1 MRVITGSAK
10 GRKLLAVP
18 GDRTRPITDRT
29 KAALFDVLG
38 RSVID
43 SRFLDLFGGTGGVGI
58 EALSRGAAEVLFVEI
73 DRLAVRTIGEN
84 LRRTGLADRAHVVRG
99 DALAFLRQSNLEPF
113 DFIYVAPPQ
122 YQGLWLKTL
131 QTIGLHPSLLAPEAE
146 VIVQIHPKE
155 REDVALQSLELSD
168 ERRYGSTLLLFW
180 RPSPPIDEA
189 RLDQLE

>member
-18 GDRTRPITDRT
+18 GDRTRPITGRT

-43 SRFLDLFGGTGGVGI
+43 SRFLDLFGGTGSVGI
-58 EALSRGAAEVLFVEI
+58 EALSRGAAEVYFVET

-84 LRRTGLADRAHVVRG
+84 LRRTGLADRAHVVQG
-99 DALAFLRQSNLEPF
+99 DAFAFLRQSHGQPF

-122 YQGLWLKTL
+122 YRGLWVKTL
-131 QTIGLHPSLLAPEAE
+131 QIIDLHAAVLALEGE

-155 REDVALQSLELSD
+155 REAVALQSLALSD

-180 RPSPPIDEA
+180 RPSAPIDESEQ
-189 RLDQLE
+189 DQGE

>member
-29 KAALFDVLG
+29 KSALFSILG
-38 RSVID
+38 QSVVD

-58 EALSRGAAEVLFVEI
+58 EALSRGAAEVVFVEI

-99 DALAFLRQSNLEPF
+99 DSFAFLSQSHAQPF

-122 YQGLWLKTL
+122 NLGLWLKTL
-131 QTIGLHPSLLAPEAE
+131 QTIDLYPSLLAPEAE

-155 REDVALQSLELSD
+155 RQDLALHSLELLD
-168 ERRYGSTLLLFW
+168 ERTYGSTRLLFW
-180 RPSPPIDEA
+180 GPPAPVGEA
-189 RLDQLE
+189 EQGRVE